1 VNNLPVTC
9 TSGEATFKAALRVRV
24 QAGTTVVAF
33 GTGFDFELAVYADL
47 IEYEASLTSTE
58 TCELL
63 LTESLDCNI
72 GAYAHAVVELD
83 YKTFGVSPAVVTTIL
98 DYPLP
103 SLCLTRPV
111 ATSILAFPTGTTVPL
126 SIVTGTGSAFTGA
139 YPTGTVSTST
149 GGIFFQGSSS
159 TASIGTPTST
169 ASGAKLHTPTGSIEY
184 TTSTVLTTSV
194 YTVTSCAPTV
204 TNCPVGHVTTD
215 IITLYTTVCPVSATS
230 TNIGTATS
238 TSTPSFSNSTGSSTI
253 TTSAS
258 LTTSTIYTTD
268 LITVTSCSST
278 VLHCPASL
286 ASEIIITSTRILY
299 TTVCPVGATQTLTT
313 TPSSSPAPATASTV
327 LVSPLPLT
335 PCATP
340 IVSTIYTPT
349 LVNPTY
355 TVPTA
360 TSFAIP
366 YPNWN
371 STTTVY
377 STVIA
382 TPTVAKAV
390 TTAPVSA
397 SSVSGFPKAS
407 ASSNAT
413 VTKPSAATTFTGVG
427 SRSRAN
433 AASSA
438 MVVLLGAAMWV
449 LA

>member
-33 GTGFDFELAVYADL
+33 GTGFDFELVVYADL
-47 IEYEASLTSTE
+47 IEYEASLTSTD

-103 SLCLTRPV
+103 SLCLTRPA

-139 YPTGTVSTST
+139 YPTATVSTST

-159 TASIGTPTST
+159 TPSISTPTAT
-169 ASGAKLHTPTGSIEY
+169 TSGAKLHTPTASIEY

-238 TSTPSFSNSTGSSTI
+238 TSTPSFSNSTTTTSTI

-299 TTVCPVGATQTLTT
+299 TTICPVGATQTLTT
-313 TPSSSPAPATASTV
+313 TPSSSPAPASTV

-349 LVNPTY
+349 FVNPTY

-360 TSFAIP
+360 TSFAVP

-390 TTAPVSA
+390 TTAPA
-397 SSVSGFPKAS
+397 PSVSGFPKAS
-407 ASSNAT
+407 TSLNAT
-413 VTKPSAATTFTGVG
+413 ITKGTSAPSPSTFTGAG
-427 SRSRAN
+427 SRLN
-433 AASSA
+433 AASA